1 MINKV
6 KVKKMNLNN
15 RVQLIGNIVTEPV
28 IKEFGEGNRVARF
41 TVETTDV
48 YKRKSELV
56 KEILRHIVVA
66 WGNTADIVQKHLCKG
81 SEVVIDGKLMRRSY
95 TNKAGE
101 LQFITEVIVN
111 TIVWSASVE
120 NQQKT
125 KIA

>member
-1 MINKV
+1 
-6 KVKKMNLNN
+6 MNLNN
-15 RVQLIGNIVTEPV
+15 RVQLIGSIVTEPV
-28 IKEFGEGNRVARF
+28 IKEFGESNRVARF

-48 YKRKSELV
+48 YKRNSEFV

-66 WGNTADIVQKHLCKG
+66 WGNTADIVQKHLSKG
-81 SEVVIDGKLMRRSY
+81 SDVVIDGKLMRRSY

-111 TIVWSASVE
+111 TIVWTASVE
-120 NQQKT
+120 NYSKT